1 MYLNCKWF
9 PAIIVICFFFLVSFH
24 VIGTYCPKWYFIVG
38 RIVPLVFLYCKM
50 NKLFFIY
57 FQMAKKL
64 RPSEATKFLFR
75 SSSDDD
81 ASSESSYSPDSE
93 DCSETSANESE
104 DTLSEVQQPGSS
116 DDDAAGAQPSTSRD
130 PLRMIRNKMLHV
142 ILLFGTN
149 LQLLSHPTFPLM
161 TTSHA
166 NLQLQCLQHYRKL
179 IPSKFSFQ
187 KVCVYLLPSV
197 QMKELTC
204 ITSKKCYDSSYRR
217 RRRDDSFRGYV
228 CNVLQPTT

>member
-1 MYLNCKWF
+1 MMML
-9 PAIIVICFFFLVSFH
+9 PQSHRIHLIVRIAAKQALVRVKILCRKCNNLVVVMMMWQGH
-24 VIGTYCPKWYFIVG
+24 NHQQVG
-38 RIVPLVFLYCKM
+38 I
-50 NKLFFIY
+50 
-57 FQMAKKL
+57 
-64 RPSEATKFLFR
+64 
-75 SSSDDD
+75 
-81 ASSESSYSPDSE
+81 
-93 DCSETSANESE
+93 
-104 DTLSEVQQPGSS
+104 
-116 DDDAAGAQPSTSRD
+116 

-204 ITSKKCYDSSYRR
+204 ITSKKCYDSPYRR